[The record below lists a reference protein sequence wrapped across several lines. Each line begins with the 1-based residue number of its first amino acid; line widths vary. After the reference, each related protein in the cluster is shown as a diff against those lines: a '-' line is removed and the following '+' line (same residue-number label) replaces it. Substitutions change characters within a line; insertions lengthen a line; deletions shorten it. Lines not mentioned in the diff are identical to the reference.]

1 MNRLIHVELAGI
13 HRLTSKGSNIN
24 INLNPVDVPRMVDDV
39 REDTIRDLLD
49 ENDAEDLKQM
59 RREMQELIEDTSDER
74 EEELVHYRLT
84 IVEDAI
90 ERVEDVE

>member
-13 HRLTSKGSNIN
+13 HRLASRGSNTN

-74 EEELVHYRLT
+74 EEELVRYG
-84 IVEDAI
+84 
-90 ERVEDVE
+90 

>member
-1 MNRLIHVELAGI
+1 
-13 HRLTSKGSNIN
+13 
-24 INLNPVDVPRMVDDV
+24 MVDDV

-59 RREMQELIEDTSDER
+59 RREMQELIEDTSDE
-74 EEELVHYRLT
+74 LVRYRST
-84 IVEDAI
+84 IVKDAI

>member
-1 MNRLIHVELAGI
+1 MTL
-13 HRLTSKGSNIN
+13 
-24 INLNPVDVPRMVDDV
+24 P
-39 REDTIRDLLD
+39 DTIRDLLD

-74 EEELVHYRLT
+74 EVELVRYRST
-84 IVEDAI
+84 IVKDAI

>member
-1 MNRLIHVELAGI
+1 
-13 HRLTSKGSNIN
+13 
-24 INLNPVDVPRMVDDV
+24 MVDDV

-74 EEELVHYRLT
+74 EEELVRYG
-84 IVEDAI
+84 
-90 ERVEDVE
+90 

>member
-1 MNRLIHVELAGI
+1 
-13 HRLTSKGSNIN
+13 
-24 INLNPVDVPRMVDDV
+24 MVDDV